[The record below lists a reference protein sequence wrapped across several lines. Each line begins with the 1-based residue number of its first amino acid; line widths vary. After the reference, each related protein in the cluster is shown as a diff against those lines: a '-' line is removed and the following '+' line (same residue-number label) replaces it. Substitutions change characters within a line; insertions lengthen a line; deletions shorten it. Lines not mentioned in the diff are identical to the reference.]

1 MKNKKITITIGIIV
15 SLIIILLGVMTLSI
29 IKPETP
35 KKEKT
40 EKDKFSSY
48 LENFK
53 TANYK
58 AELVYYS
65 ESPEIENINH
75 VLLTYYYLNDIE
87 KYYYLQENTEEVNQ
101 YNDYKNK
108 QKYEK
113 EPDDNYKTTDLTSK
127 SNHQLLVNLL
137 NKAKTTKQDN
147 TAYTLEVSR
156 KKIKQFLE
164 EFHKI
169 ADKALKYSESAEY
182 EIIVATENNNISN
195 IIIKEKE
202 DDSKNIIY
210 TFDKI
215 GEISEI
221 QLPKNAK

>member
-15 SLIIILLGVMTLSI
+15 SLIIILLGVIALSI

-65 ESPEIENINH
+65 ESPEIENVNH

-87 KYYYLQENTEEVNQ
+87 KYYY
-101 YNDYKNK
+101 Y
-108 QKYEK
+108 
-113 EPDDNYKTTDLTSK
+113 SIF
-127 SNHQLLVNLL
+127 LL
-137 NKAKTTKQDN
+137 
-147 TAYTLEVSR
+147 
-156 KKIKQFLE
+156 
-164 EFHKI
+164 
-169 ADKALKYSESAEY
+169 
-182 EIIVATENNNISN
+182 IS
-195 IIIKEKE
+195 
-202 DDSKNIIY
+202 
-210 TFDKI
+210 
-215 GEISEI
+215 
-221 QLPKNAK
+221 